1 MSLTVIES
9 DKVEVNG
16 SAEKVFNF
24 LSDMNN
30 HERLMP
36 SQVSGWESTADECS
50 YTLNGMAKIG
60 MKVSEKTPNS
70 KIIIGSH
77 GKVPFEFKLT
87 TLITEAG
94 ADKCTAQMIFEADL
108 NPMMKMMVAGPMGKF
123 FNYMAGKLN
132 SVIA

>member
-24 LSDMNN
+24 LADLNN
-30 HERLMP
+30 HEKLMP
-36 SQVSGWESTADECS
+36 SQVSNWQSSTDECS
-50 YTLNGMAKIG
+50 YTLNGMATIG
-60 MKVSEKTPNS
+60 MKVTEKTPNS

-77 GKVPFEFKLT
+77 GKVPFDFTLT
-87 TLITEAG
+87 TTIEDAG
-94 ADKCTAQMIFEADL
+94 NDKCMAQMTFEADL
-108 NPMMKMMVAGPMGKF
+108 NPMMKMMVGGPMGKF
-123 FNYMAGKLN
+123 FNYMASKLN